1 MNDVAG
7 QRLAQ
12 LVDVHVVTRPF
23 HVIGDIVRRRITT
36 QFIRADI
43 LNHFSHDSEPSRSG
57 QARIVTVASVCS
69 ASARVAVTSGIVLL
83 AWLVGTGILVLRG
96 FYFPQVPRRGIS
108 LPPAVNRA
116 PCAGGHGG
124 RSATRPDAV

>member
-1 MNDVAG
+1 FVARMNDVAG

-12 LVDVHVVTRPF
+12 LVDIHAVTRPF
-23 HVIGDIVRRRITT
+23 QVIGD
-36 QFIRADI
+36 
-43 LNHFSHDSEPSRSG
+43 
-57 QARIVTVASVCS
+57 TVASVCS

-116 PCAGGHGG
+116 PGAGGHGG
-124 RSATRPDAV
+124 HSAARPDAV

>member
-43 LNHFSHDSEPSRSG
+43 LNHFSHDSEPSRSR

-83 AWLVGTGILVLRG
+83 AWLWDRHPRVARLLLSAGASSGNILAACR
-96 FYFPQVPRRGIS
+96 QSRSWRRWPRRTLGDT
-108 LPPAVNRA
+108 P
-116 PCAGGHGG
+116 
-124 RSATRPDAV
+124 